1 MTNADKMNH
10 IQCTTINAWSGQ
22 RRARC
27 TRKATG
33 ADGMCTRCRNEF
45 AATRRA
51 YTCRACGTAGLV
63 GPSTCAEHKHYV
75 FDYTDSIGPLTE
87 YGTFYT
93 SGYAYDEGEVMP
105 CGHECGDCYC

>member
-10 IQCTTINAWSGQ
+10 IRCINAEIY
-22 RRARC
+22 RADVR
-27 TRKATG
+27 
-33 ADGMCTRCRNEF
+33 
-45 AATRRA
+45 
-51 YTCRACGTAGLV
+51 V
-63 GPSTCAEHKHYV
+63 GDDAWGNPLWHV